1 MLPMGGE
8 MSFKGSSQM
17 TVSKIVTSAVA
28 ALSLLGVSTV
38 ASAAPAASKLAVSAP
53 ARAGAKVAKKNEAI
67 GTGVIIAVLAAAA
80 VVAGIV
86 IAADN
91 NDSPTSA

>member
-1 MLPMGGE
+1 MLPEGGE
-8 MSFKGSSQM
+8 LSSKGSSQM

-38 ASAAPAASKLAVSAP
+38 ASAAPAASKLSIAAP
-53 ARAGAKVAKKNEAI
+53 ARAGAKVAKKNDAI

-80 VVAGIV
+80 VIAGIV